1 MSWKPARGSGM
12 MTAVSIGVLPLIML
26 CVLMAAGCGVNV
38 GPTQELKI
46 DEPLNSAAVT
56 DVNLS
61 MGAGKLSLSA
71 GASGLISGTVRYNV
85 GSWKPTVTK
94 SDGSVAV
101 KQGSQ
106 KGISGLGSD
115 IINDWTLGLGK
126 SPMRLTVTAGAY
138 EGNYAL
144 GGLTLQGLS
153 IKDGAAKTQVT
164 FDSPNPGQID
174 TFSYETGASKVSM
187 TGLANAN
194 FKSMTFKGGAG
205 SYTLDFSGS
214 LRTDADVKVKAGVG
228 TVQVVVP
235 KGTAAE
241 VIVSGSLT
249 DVSVDGPWTTNGDTH
264 TTPAMAGGSGKK
276 LTISVDMSVGTLKL
290 VTQ

>member
-1 MSWKPARGSGM
+1 MTWKPARGGRM
-12 MTAVSIGVLPLIML
+12 MAAVSIGVLPLLMVG
-26 CVLMAAGCGVNV
+26 VLMAAGCGINV
-38 GPTQELKI
+38 GPTQELTV
-46 DEPLNSAAVT
+46 DEPSSSAAVT
-56 DVNLS
+56 DVDLS

-71 GASGLISGTVRYNV
+71 GAPGLISGTVRYNV
-85 GSWKPTVTK
+85 EPWKPTVTR
-94 SDGSVAV
+94 SGDSVVV

-115 IINDWTLGLGK
+115 IVNDWTLKLGK
-126 SPMRLTVTAGAY
+126 SPVRLAVTAGAY
-138 EGNYAL
+138 EGRYTL

-164 FDSPNPGQID
+164 FDSPNPGQIE
-174 TFSYETGASKVSM
+174 TFIYETGASKVSM
-187 TGLANAN
+187 TGLGNAN
-194 FKSMTFKGGAG
+194 FKSMNFKGGAG
-205 SYTLDFSGS
+205 SYSLDFSGD

-228 TVQVVVP
+228 TVQVIVP

-249 DVSVDGPWTTNGDTH
+249 DVSVDGPWTSNGDIH
-264 TTPAMAGGSGKK
+264 TTPAAGGSGKK

>member
-1 MSWKPARGSGM
+1 MTWKPTRGGRM
-12 MTAVSIGVLPLIML
+12 MTAVSIGVLPLLMVG
-26 CVLMAAGCGVNV
+26 VLMAAGCGINV
-38 GPTQELKI
+38 GPTQELTI
-46 DEPLNSAAVT
+46 DEPPGSAAVT
-56 DVNLS
+56 DVDLS

-85 GSWKPTVTK
+85 EPWKPTVTR
-94 SDGSVAV
+94 SDDSVVV

-115 IINDWTLGLGK
+115 IVNDWTLKLGK
-126 SPMRLTVTAGAY
+126 SPMRLIVTAGAY
-138 EGNYAL
+138 EGTYTL

-164 FDSPNPGQID
+164 FDSPNPGQIE

-187 TGLANAN
+187 TGLGNAN
-194 FKSMTFKGGAG
+194 FKSMNFKGGAG
-205 SYTLDFSGS
+205 SYTLDFSGD

-228 TVQVVVP
+228 TVLVIVP

-249 DVSVDGPWTTNGDTH
+249 DVSLDGPWTSDGDIH
-264 TTPAMAGGSGKK
+264 TTPAAGGSGKK